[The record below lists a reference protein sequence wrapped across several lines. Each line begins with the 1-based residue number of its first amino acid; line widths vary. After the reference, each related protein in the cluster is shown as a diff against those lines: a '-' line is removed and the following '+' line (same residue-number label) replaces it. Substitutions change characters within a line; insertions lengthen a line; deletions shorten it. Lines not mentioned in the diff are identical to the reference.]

1 MYRDVPPT
9 FSLPE
14 LERRILAFWKEH
26 DTFNKLRRKNENGPR
41 WSFID
46 GPITANNLMGVH
58 HAWGRTYKDAYQRYH
73 SMLGQHLRYQNGFDC
88 QGLWVEVEVEKEL
101 GFKSKRDIEE
111 YGIDR
116 FVEACK
122 ARVIKFSKRQAEQ
135 SIRLGYWMDWDN
147 SYYTMSD
154 ENNYTIWHFLKKCH
168 DRGFIYAGHDVMPW
182 CPRCG
187 TAISDQEIVTEGYQ
201 ELTHTSVTAKF
212 PLVGRPG
219 ESLLVWTT
227 TPWTLTANVAA
238 AVHPDLTYLAVKQGD
253 ETFYLAKACAER
265 TLKNEYAVLR
275 ELPGSELLGWAY
287 SGPFDELPPV
297 AGVEH
302 RVIAWDEVTEEEGTG
317 IVHIAPGCGKED
329 FALGKQFDLAVIAPI
344 DENGLFAEDF
354 GPFTGKHASHV
365 PEDVFASLKDKGR
378 LYRTQKYSH
387 RYPVCWRCKTE
398 LLFRLVDEWFIDMST
413 LRYEIMEVTKR
424 ITWMP
429 SYGLDHELDWLKNM
443 GDWCISKKRFWG
455 LALPIYPCQKCGNV
469 DVIGSET
476 ELEQRAVE
484 GWEKFAGHSPHR
496 PWVDAVKIGCSKC
509 GSPVSRIKD
518 VGNPWLDAGIVPY
531 STLNYRHD
539 REYWNNWFPAEFIT
553 ESLQGQFRNWF
564 YSLLAMSTVME
575 NREPFK
581 RVLGHAQ
588 VRDLKGEEMH
598 KSKGNAIWFD
608 DAAEKMGAETMRWLY
623 CRQNPYTNLNFGYE
637 AAEEPLRHLTTL
649 WNTYKFFV
657 TYAKIDG
664 FVPGSSPVPY
674 DRLDRMDRWI
684 LARLNQLI
692 ADARRAFDGFSVM
705 NFVHA
710 AERFI
715 DDLSNWYVRRCRDRF
730 RQADQ
735 AGDPAAYETLY
746 TVLSTT
752 VRLLAPVIP
761 MFAEELYQNLVAWR
775 EGEPE
780 SVHLT
785 QYPEETPEWEDAA
798 LVADMALVRNVV
810 EIALAARNAA
820 KIKVRQPLAVM
831 TVVTDPSA
839 IKTLEANRQVIAE
852 ELNVKRIVFTD
863 SAEGLTTRVAKPVF
877 RALGPRFGKDA
888 NAVGNI
894 LRALDQD
901 TLARIAA
908 GETVTIPVNGK
919 HEQISSELV
928 EVVTASP
935 QGMSVVS
942 DKQVTVALDT
952 NLSDDLVDEGF
963 AREIV
968 NKIQNMRKEADFNV
982 SDRIT
987 VGYSVSPRLARAID
1001 SCRTYIMKETLA
1013 RELVPLEGE
1022 WEHRSE
1028 WSVNGEPAELG
1039 VRRTTQ
1045 SGLANGGGMQDGR
1058 T

>member
-1 MYRDVPPT
+1 MYRDVTPT

-14 LERRILAFWKEH
+14 LERHILDFWQRN
-26 DTFNKLRRKNENGPR
+26 DTFNKLRKKNEQGPR

-73 SMLGQHLRYQNGFDC
+73 AMLGHHLRYQNGFDC

-111 YGIDR
+111 YGIDK

-122 ARVIKFSKRQAEQ
+122 ARVVKFSKRQSEQ
-135 SIRLGYWMDWDN
+135 SVRLGYWMDWDN

-154 ENNYTIWHFLKKCH
+154 ENNYTIWSFLKKCH
-168 DRGFIYAGHDVMPW
+168 ERGFIYAGHDVMPW

-201 ELTHTSVTAKF
+201 ELTHTSVTVKF
-212 PLVGRPG
+212 PLLGKPG

-238 AVHPDLTYLAVKQGD
+238 AVHPELTYIAVKQGD

-265 TLKNEYAVLR
+265 TLKNEYSVVR
-275 ELPGSELLGWAY
+275 ELPGAELLGWTY
-287 SGPFDELPPV
+287 TGPFDELPPI

-302 RVIAWDEVTEEEGTG
+302 RVISWDEVTEAEGTG

-329 FALGKQFDLAVIAPI
+329 FALGKEFGLAVVAPI
-344 DENGLFAEDF
+344 DENGHFTEEY
-354 GPFTGKHASHV
+354 GPFACKHASHV
-365 PEDVFASLKDKGR
+365 PEDVFASLKEKGR
-378 LYRTQKYSH
+378 LYRTQKYAH

-398 LLFRLVDEWFIDMST
+398 LLFRLVDEWFIDMSS
-413 LRYEIMEVTKR
+413 LRYEMMEVTKR

-429 SYGLDHELDWLKNM
+429 SYGLEHELDWLKNM

-455 LALPIYPCQKCGNV
+455 LALPIYPCAKCGNV

-484 GWEKFAGHSPHR
+484 GWEGFAGHSPHR
-496 PWVDAVKIGCSKC
+496 PWVDGVKITCSKC
-509 GSPVSRIKD
+509 GSPSSRIKD

-531 STLNYRHD
+531 STLDYRHN
-539 REYWNNWFPAEFIT
+539 REYWSQWFPAEFIT

-608 DAAEKMGAETMRWLY
+608 EAAEIMGAETMRWLY
-623 CRQNPYTNLNFGYE
+623 CRQTPYTNLNFGYE
-637 AAEEPLRHLTTL
+637 AADEPLRHMTTL

-657 TYAKIDG
+657 TYAKIDEYAPEK
-664 FVPGSSPVPY
+664 VYVPY
-674 DRLDRMDRWI
+674 DKLDQMDKWI

-692 ADARRAFDGFSVM
+692 ADSRRALDGFMVM
-705 NFVHA
+705 NLVHA

-730 RQADQ
+730 RQANQ
-735 AGDPAAYETLY
+735 AGDPAAYQTLY
-746 TVLSTT
+746 TVLTT
-752 VRLLAPVIP
+752 TARLLAPVIP
-761 MFAEELYQNLVAWR
+761 MFTEELYQNLVAWR
-775 EGEPE
+775 VGEPE
-780 SVHLT
+780 SIHLT
-785 QYPEETPEWEDAA
+785 AYPAEMPEWKNDA
-798 LVADMALVRNVV
+798 LVNEMALVRNVV
-810 EIALAARNAA
+810 EAALAARNAA
-820 KIKVRQPLAVM
+820 KIKIRQPLGAM
-831 TVVTDPSA
+831 TVVVPDDGS
-839 IKTLEANRQVIAE
+839 IRTLETGRQIIAE
-852 ELNVKRIVFTD
+852 ELNVKQITFTK
-863 SAEGLTTRVAKPVF
+863 SAEGLTTLVARPVF

-888 NAVGNI
+888 NAVGNV
-894 LRALDQD
+894 LRALDQA
-901 TLARIAA
+901 TLARLAA
-908 GETVTIPVNGK
+908 GESVQVPINGT
-919 HEQISSELV
+919 EEEFTPDLV
-928 EVVTASP
+928 GVVTASP
-935 QGMSVVS
+935 AGLAVIT

-952 NLSDDLVDEGF
+952 NLTEELLDEGF
-963 AREIV
+963 AREVV
-968 NKIQNMRKEADFNV
+968 NKIQNMRKDADFHV
-982 SDRIT
+982 SDRIV
-987 VGYSVSPRLARAID
+987 VGYTASPRLARAID
-1001 SCRTYIMKETLA
+1001 CFRTYIMNETLT
-1013 RELVPLEGE
+1013 LDMTPLSGD
-1022 WEHRSE
+1022 WEHRSA
-1028 WSVNGEPAELG
+1028 WTVNGEPAELA
-1039 VRRTTQ
+1039 VRR
-1045 SGLANGGGMQDGR
+1045 S
-1058 T
+1058 